1 MVLITDRFPL
11 STMEKK
17 RITAVGLVL
26 TMLLSGCL
34 NVDPDVDVPDVVLPD
49 DWSTIT
55 ARTVASP
62 QLFAYDDCDELETS
76 LKQSIEEQY
85 RVELLQA
92 VAEQYDYRNV
102 WFDGAEMAM
111 DDGAV
116 ADTSTTAQPR
126 TTTPTRV
133 EGEDFSGTNN
143 QEAGVDEADFVKTDG
158 YHIYYLQGKNLHIF
172 GVPEFGA
179 VEAASTMTFADST
192 PVAMMLDGDQLVVIS
207 TMYPW
212 AISNNHPV
220 ADAMGWD
227 DEYNMWRSN
236 SLTKFTVIDITNRSQ
251 PEVDRELFI
260 EGSYITAREVNGTVR
275 TVTHAWMNVPGVA
288 SWLNFPSGYWE
299 LEYDDP
305 LRLEIREKLAF
316 QQMQR
321 NSEVLERLSLEDLI
335 PQVYEYSNGEVVLH
349 TMSDNACREFV
360 APEDSLDRGIS
371 SIFSLDLASSSFD
384 YEVDHIVGTYP
395 QVYAS
400 ADVLVLAE
408 SSFSGWWF
416 WGNDGMDEMTNL
428 HTFDISAP
436 DATLYTGSGRIDGTV
451 LNQFSISEHEGVLR
465 VATTVGQWARWWM
478 EDPEPM
484 SSQLVTLVRSVDIE
498 TDQQVLVE
506 AGKVDGIAPGERI
519 WSARFDGDRA
529 YIVTFEQI
537 DPLWVIDV
545 ADETNPTILG
555 ELKVP
560 GVSTYIHPLSRD
572 HLLTIGFGPANEDG
586 TGLDWAGTQLSL
598 FDISDPT
605 DPQQADV
612 LRLSPV
618 SLENEHMWTW
628 SWSEANYEHKAF
640 QYWAP
645 KSLLAVPLSTYR
657 WVNTNEGGRYS
668 YGHYEYITK
677 LMLVEVN
684 ESDGELKTYGEVNHS
699 SLFDTDGESYW
710 WDDRNI
716 RRSIFMGDFV
726 YAISSAGVTAT
737 NLTTMEESDSL
748 RISRSSPYDDRGDAA
763 VVASDDSDGEDREHG
778 DSSESDGDERTRSDG
793 EDGASDSEE
802 RERDDSDASDDE
814 DRARSDG
821 ATA

>member
-1 MVLITDRFPL
+1 MERTPL
-11 STMEKK
+11 VA
-17 RITAVGLVL
+17 IGLCM
-26 TMLLSGCL
+26 TMLLAGCL
-34 NVDPDVDVPDVVLPD
+34 NVDPDVEVPDVVLPD

-62 QLFAYDDCDELETS
+62 QLFAYDDCEDLEAS

-92 VAEQYDYRNV
+92 VAEQYSYNDFM
-102 WFDGAEMAM
+102 WAEDAEMAM

-126 TTTPTRV
+126 TTAPNRV

-158 YHIYYLQGKNLHIF
+158 YHIYYLQGRHLHIF

-179 VEAASTMTFADST
+179 LQEAYNTTLSGT

-207 TMYPW
+207 TLNPW
-212 AISNNHPV
+212 SIPSTHPV
-220 ADAMGWD
+220 VDAMGWD

-275 TVTHAWMNVPGVA
+275 TVTHAWMNVPGMA
-288 SWLNFPSGYWE
+288 SWLNFPSGYWN

-335 PQVYEYSNGEVVLH
+335 PQVYEYSNGEVILH

-360 APEDSLDRGIS
+360 APEDSVDRGIS

-416 WGNDGMDEMTNL
+416 WGNDDMDEMTNL

-478 EDPEPM
+478 DDPEPM
-484 SSQLVTLVRSVDIE
+484 SSQLVTLVRSVDMD

-598 FDISDPT
+598 FDISDAT

-618 SLENEHMWTW
+618 SVENEYMWTW
-628 SWSEANYEHKAF
+628 SWSEATYEHKAF

-645 KSLLAVPLSTYR
+645 KSLLAVPLS
-657 WVNTNEGGRYS
+657 
-668 YGHYEYITK
+668 
-677 LMLVEVN
+677 
-684 ESDGELKTYGEVNHS
+684 
-699 SLFDTDGESYW
+699 
-710 WDDRNI
+710 
-716 RRSIFMGDFV
+716 
-726 YAISSAGVTAT
+726 
-737 NLTTMEESDSL
+737 
-748 RISRSSPYDDRGDAA
+748 
-763 VVASDDSDGEDREHG
+763 
-778 DSSESDGDERTRSDG
+778 
-793 EDGASDSEE
+793 
-802 RERDDSDASDDE
+802 
-814 DRARSDG
+814 
-821 ATA
+821 

>member
-1 MVLITDRFPL
+1 MQNKAV
-11 STMEKK
+11 
-17 RITAVGLVL
+17 TAVALVL
-26 TMLLSGCL
+26 TLLLAGCL
-34 NVDPDVDVPDVVLPD
+34 NVDPDVEVPDVVLPD

-62 QLFAYDDCDELETS
+62 QLFAYDDCDDLEAS
-76 LKQSIEEQY
+76 LKRSIEEQY

-92 VAEQYDYRNV
+92 VAEQYSYNDFMWAEN
-102 WFDGAEMAM
+102 AEMAM

-116 ADTSTTAQPR
+116 ADSGTTSQPR
-126 TTTPTRV
+126 TTPTRV
-133 EGEDFSGTNN
+133 EGEDYSGTNN

-158 YHIYYLQGKNLHIF
+158 YHIYYLQGKTLHIF

-179 VEAASTMTFADST
+179 IEAASNMTFSDST

-212 AISNNHPV
+212 GIANNHPV

-236 SLTKFTVIDITNRSQ
+236 SLTKFTVIDITDRSQ

-275 TVTHAWMNVPGVA
+275 TVTHAWMNVPGVS
-288 SWLNFPSGYWE
+288 SWLNFPSGYWN

-321 NSEVLERLSLEDLI
+321 NSEALERLSLEDLI

-360 APEDSLDRGIS
+360 APEDSIERGIS
-371 SIFSLDLASSSFD
+371 SIFSLDLTSSSFD

-400 ADVLVLAE
+400 TDVLVLAE

-416 WGNDGMDEMTNL
+416 WGNDDMDEMTNL

-478 EDPEPM
+478 DDPEPM
-484 SSQLVTLVRSVDIE
+484 SSQLVTLVRSVDVD

-598 FDISDPT
+598 FDISEAT

-618 SLENEHMWTW
+618 SMENAYMWTW
-628 SWSEANYEHKAF
+628 SWSEATYEHKAF

-657 WVNTNEGGRYS
+657 WVNTNEDGRYG

-684 ESDGELKTYGEVNHS
+684 ETDGELKTYGEVNHS

-737 NLTTMEESDSL
+737 NLSTMEESDSL
-748 RISRSSPYDDRGDAA
+748 TIPRSSPYEDYYEDVAVAESEDDKDREDSG
-763 VVASDDSDGEDREHG
+763 SSDGEEG
-778 DSSESDGDERTRSDG
+778 DPSSSSEGR
-793 EDGASDSEE
+793 
-802 RERDDSDASDDE
+802 
-814 DRARSDG
+814 
-821 ATA
+821 

>member
-1 MVLITDRFPL
+1 MVLITDER
-11 STMEKK
+11 SIQSMENR
-17 RITAVGLVL
+17 RITAIALVL

-34 NVDPDVDVPDVVLPD
+34 NADPEVEVPDVALPD

-55 ARTVASP
+55 ARTMASP
-62 QLFAYDDCDELETS
+62 QLLGYDDCDDLEAS
-76 LKQSIEEQY
+76 LKQSIEEQH

-116 ADTSTTAQPR
+116 ADSSTAAQPR

-158 YHIYYLQGKNLHIF
+158 YHIYYLQGKHLHIF

-179 VEAASTMTFADST
+179 IEAASNMTFSDST

-212 AISNNHPV
+212 AIADTHPV
-220 ADAMGWD
+220 VDAMGWD
-227 DEYNMWRSN
+227 EDYGMWRSN
-236 SLTKFTVIDITNRSQ
+236 SLTKFTVIDITDRSQ

-275 TVTHAWMNVPGVA
+275 TITHASMNVPGVA
-288 SWLNFPSGYWE
+288 SWLNFPTGYWN

-321 NSEVLERLSLEDLI
+321 NSEALGRLSLEELI
-335 PQVYEYSNGEVVLH
+335 PQVYEYSDGEIVLH
-349 TMSDNACREFV
+349 TMNDNACREFV
-360 APEDSLDRGIS
+360 APEDSLNRGIS
-371 SIFSLDLASSSFD
+371 SIFSLDLTSSSFD
-384 YEVDHIVGTYP
+384 YEVDHIIGTYP

-416 WGNDGMDEMTNL
+416 WGNDDMDETTNL

-478 EDPEPM
+478 EGPEPM
-484 SSQLVTLVRSVDIE
+484 SSQLVTLVRSVDLE

-560 GVSTYIHPLSRD
+560 GVSTYIHPLSKD

-598 FDISDPT
+598 FDISDAT
-605 DPQQADV
+605 DPQQSDV

-618 SLENEHMWTW
+618 SKANEYMWTW

-645 KSLLAVPLSTYR
+645 KSMLAVPLSTYR
-657 WVNTNEGGRYS
+657 WVNTNEDGG
-668 YGHYEYITK
+668 YGYGYYEYITK
-677 LMLVEVN
+677 LMLVDVN
-684 ESDGELKTYGEVNHS
+684 ESDGSLSVYGEVNHS

-737 NLTTMEESDSL
+737 NLTTLEETDSVE
-748 RISRSSPYDDRGDAA
+748 ITRSFVHGFNGEDAT
-763 VVASDDSDGEDREHG
+763 VAESESTGNDEEREREDSGTSEDTDGEDRPTEDSESS
-778 DSSESDGDERTRSDG
+778 DSSSSS
-793 EDGASDSEE
+793 A
-802 RERDDSDASDDE
+802 
-814 DRARSDG
+814 DR
-821 ATA
+821 

>member
-1 MVLITDRFPL
+1 
-11 STMEKK
+11 
-17 RITAVGLVL
+17 
-26 TMLLSGCL
+26 
-34 NVDPDVDVPDVVLPD
+34 
-49 DWSTIT
+49 
-55 ARTVASP
+55 
-62 QLFAYDDCDELETS
+62 
-76 LKQSIEEQY
+76 
-85 RVELLQA
+85 
-92 VAEQYDYRNV
+92 
-102 WFDGAEMAM
+102 
-111 DDGAV
+111 
-116 ADTSTTAQPR
+116 
-126 TTTPTRV
+126 
-133 EGEDFSGTNN
+133 
-143 QEAGVDEADFVKTDG
+143 
-158 YHIYYLQGKNLHIF
+158 
-172 GVPEFGA
+172 
-179 VEAASTMTFADST
+179 
-192 PVAMMLDGDQLVVIS
+192 
-207 TMYPW
+207 
-212 AISNNHPV
+212 
-220 ADAMGWD
+220 
-227 DEYNMWRSN
+227 
-236 SLTKFTVIDITNRSQ
+236 
-251 PEVDRELFI
+251 
-260 EGSYITAREVNGTVR
+260 
-275 TVTHAWMNVPGVA
+275 MNVPGVS
-288 SWLNFPSGYWE
+288 SWLNFPSGYWN

-335 PQVYEYSNGEVVLH
+335 PQVYEYSNGEVILH

-360 APEDSLDRGIS
+360 APEDSVDRGIS

-416 WGNDGMDEMTNL
+416 WGNDDMDEMTNL

-451 LNQFSISEHEGVLR
+451 LNQFSISEYEGVLR

-478 EDPEPM
+478 DDPEPM
-484 SSQLVTLVRSVDIE
+484 SSQLVTLVRSVDVD

-598 FDISDPT
+598 FDISDAT

-618 SLENEHMWTW
+618 SVENEYMWTW
-628 SWSEANYEHKAF
+628 SWSEATYEHKAF

-657 WVNTNEGGRYS
+657 WVNTNDDGRYG

-684 ESDGELKTYGEVNHS
+684 ESDGELKAYGEVNHS

-737 NLTTMEESDSL
+737 NLSTMEESDSL
-748 RISRSSPYDDRGDAA
+748 TIPRSSPYDSYYEDVAVAETDNTGD
-763 VVASDDSDGEDREHG
+763 G
-778 DSSESDGDERTRSDG
+778 
-793 EDGASDSEE
+793 EE
-802 RERDDSDASDDE
+802 REQEDSSSSGEADGEGRTDE
-814 DRARSDG
+814 AGEEGDTSSGSEGR
-821 ATA
+821 

>member
-1 MVLITDRFPL
+1 MVLITDRFSL
-11 STMEKK
+11 SIMEKK
-17 RITAVGLVL
+17 RITAVALVL

-102 WFDGAEMAM
+102 WFDDAEMAV
-111 DDGAV
+111 DDSAAADGGGAPQTR
-116 ADTSTTAQPR
+116 TSE
-126 TTTPTRV
+126 PTRV

-158 YHIYYLQGKNLHIF
+158 YHIYYLQGKHLHIF

-179 VEAASTMTFADST
+179 IEAVSTMTFPDST

-207 TMYPW
+207 TLYPW
-212 AISNNHPV
+212 AIADNHPV

-236 SLTKFTVIDITNRSQ
+236 SLTKFTVVDITNRSQ

-275 TVTHAWMNVPGVA
+275 TVTHAWMNVPGVS

-371 SIFSLDLASSSFD
+371 SIFSLDLAESSFD

-598 FDISDPT
+598 FDISDAT

-684 ESDGELKTYGEVNHS
+684 ESDGELNTYGEVNHS

-748 RISRSSPYDDRGDAA
+748 RISRSSPYDDRGDVA
-763 VVASDDSDGEDREHG
+763 VVESDDSGGEDREH
-778 DSSESDGDERTRSDG
+778 DASSESDG
-793 EDGASDSEE
+793 EDGVDGGEE
-802 RERDDSDASDDE
+802 REREDSDASDDE
-814 DRARSDG
+814 DRTRSDG